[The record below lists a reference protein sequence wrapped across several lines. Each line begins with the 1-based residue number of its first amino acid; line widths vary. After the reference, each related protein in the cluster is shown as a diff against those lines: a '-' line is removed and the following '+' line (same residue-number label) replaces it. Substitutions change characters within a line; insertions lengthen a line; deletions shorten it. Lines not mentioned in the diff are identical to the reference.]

1 MSLSEYQQLVA
12 FLTERFTA
20 IDQRFGAFDYQ
31 RLERVEGAVQELRAA
46 SGRSVPD
53 VERVRVAAR

>member
-20 IDQRFGAFDYQ
+20 IDQRFGAIDQ